1 MEISLYKLYTIS
13 TFRIIITITL
23 QVIVYKTTAQTKEV
37 TYQTLYWTRYYNQL
51 SFHPK
56 WTWHNEIDNRRF
68 LQANKQHHLIIH
80 SHLHYKVLPN
90 VDLAGGFTYS
100 RQSPQN
106 PDATVDLVI
115 PELRPFQEVNL
126 NIPFGKWFVLA
137 QRLRIDERFIH
148 KNNGKI
154 LLEGYDFNF
163 RMRLRTQ
170 ALLSLSRKNTLYN
183 SSLKLANELMV
194 NAGGGILLNQFDQNR
209 IYIGF
214 EQNLGKKLAIELG
227 YLHWYQQRNT
237 GYQFFSRNITRLTIY
252 HRINR
257 YN

>member
-1 MEISLYKLYTIS
+1 M
-13 TFRIIITITL
+13 
-23 QVIVYKTTAQTKEV
+23 IVYKTTAQTKEV
-37 TYQTLYWTRYYNQL
+37 THQTLYWTRYYNQL
-51 SFHPK
+51 SFHPNG
-56 WTWHNEIDNRRF
+56 HNEIDNRRF

-183 SSLKLANELMV
+183 SSLKLANEL
-194 NAGGGILLNQFDQNR
+194 GQCRRRHL
-209 IYIGF
+209 
-214 EQNLGKKLAIELG
+214 IE
-227 YLHWYQQRNT
+227 
-237 GYQFFSRNITRLTIY
+237 SI
-252 HRINR
+252 
-257 YN
+257 